1 MPATNNQA
9 ALAAAREL
17 FEKTFGEVS
26 SNAKVLAV
34 HAPGRSEISGNHTDH
49 EGGHVIAGALDVA
62 VDGVAVANGTNVVRI
77 IDANF
82 PLVEVDLSDLS
93 VREDERE
100 TTAALVRGMAFEL
113 AQTGRTPAGFDF
125 ASICSVP
132 AGGGLSSSAAVEA
145 AYGRAMEALW
155 EGPSIDPVE
164 LAKMSQFAENRYFG
178 KPCGLMDQAAV
189 CLGGLAYMDFE
200 VPSEPKT
207 AKLDFDFDKAGYAL
221 CLVKVGSDHAD
232 LTFEYAAI
240 PDEMQAIAG
249 EFGCKRLC
257 EVDPAVFDAAVPQ
270 LREKYGDR
278 AVLRAIHYW
287 YENGLVDKRWEDLVA
302 GDIESFLVHTRASGA
317 SPPCSCKTCP
327 QPLATCASSTPCWH
341 WAWPSASWMVV
352 GRPVFTAAA
361 LAARSSALSR
371 LIWWTSSSPAWTR
384 GWARGRAVSIP
395 LPRKARARHGCNQ
408 GRRTGSYLLCDSL
421 RADRGGRSPLGVQR
435 AA

>member
-257 EVDPAVFDAAVPQ
+257 EVDPAVFDAAVPSCAKSTVIVRSCA
-270 LREKYGDR
+270 LSTIGMRT
-278 AVLRAIHYW
+278 AWSI
-287 YENGLVDKRWEDLVA
+287 NA
-302 GDIESFLVHTRASGA
+302 GKTWSPGTSNPSSSTRAHPVPA
-317 SPPCSCKTCP
+317 PPCSCKTCP